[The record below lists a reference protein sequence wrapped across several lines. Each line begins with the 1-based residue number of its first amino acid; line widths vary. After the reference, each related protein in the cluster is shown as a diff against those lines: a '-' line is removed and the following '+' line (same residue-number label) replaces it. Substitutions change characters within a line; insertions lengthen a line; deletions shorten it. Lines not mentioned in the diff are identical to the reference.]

1 MEGPPK
7 AQVDPAPLGPKE
19 RKLKREELALYQFIA
34 SGQKVSP
41 LAGSRCWC
49 HDSLDATESISG
61 RLAQSRHDTFTF
73 YRHSNLQRK
82 LPTLWGEEALG
93 WQTRHPKHPTSTKQK
108 QKNEATAG
116 IALIEAAVAD
126 FKMYAG
132 HQLLG
137 EEDVEDLTPS
147 SAPVP
152 DRQTP
157 SSPDTS

>member
-1 MEGPPK
+1 MLLNQFQADWPNLDMILSLSTDI
-7 AQVDPAPLGPKE
+7 ATCKE
-19 RKLKREELALYQFIA
+19 NFPH
-34 SGQKVSP
+34 SGGRRLWV
-41 LAGSRCWC
+41 
-49 HDSLDATESISG
+49 G
-61 RLAQSRHDTFTF
+61 RLATQSTQLVQNK
-73 YRHSNLQRK
+73 SK
-82 LPTLWGEEALG
+82 
-93 WQTRHPKHPTSTKQK
+93 
-108 QKNEATAG
+108 KNEATAG
-116 IALIEAAVAD
+116 IALVEAAVAD

>member
-1 MEGPPK
+1 M
-7 AQVDPAPLGPKE
+7 
-19 RKLKREELALYQFIA
+19 
-34 SGQKVSP
+34 
-41 LAGSRCWC
+41 
-49 HDSLDATESISG
+49 
-61 RLAQSRHDTFTF
+61 
-73 YRHSNLQRK
+73 
-82 LPTLWGEEALG
+82 G

-108 QKNEATAG
+108 QKKNEATAG
-116 IALIEAAVAD
+116 IALVEAAVAD

-157 SSPDTS
+157 GPSSPDTS